1 MAKQV
6 QYCGSAQLSAWHG
19 LGMVRAMIPNPSSRD
34 TKQQWQNCSVSDTP
48 GISFFI
54 SEVHLRS
61 KHSISQLLA
70 ALPVHRPLP
79 PCVVLGTP
87 PSAIDPRSAD
97 PAESRRRASATLPSP
112 VRQRAEGAFALS
124 GFGGAAKTASGGA
137 RRVATRRLPSGFG
150 GTAKTTSGEVR
161 RATERRRPNGFGND
175 GEDRVEK

>member
-1 MAKQV
+1 LAKQV

-79 PCVVLGTP
+79 PCVVLCWGRHLR
-87 PSAIDPRSAD
+87 PSTQGQRTRRSQGEGPVA
-97 PAESRRRASATLPSP
+97 ATVPSP
-112 VRQRAEGAFALS
+112 VRLRAEGAFAPN
-124 GFGGAAKTASGGA
+124 GFTGAEKTTSGGA
-137 RRVATRRLPSGFG
+137 RRVAS
-150 GTAKTTSGEVR
+150 
-161 RATERRRPNGFGND
+161 
-175 GEDRVEK
+175 